1 MLATVGRDLARHAAV
16 VGRQLI
22 VGEVTLRTGYVEAVA
37 TGTAWRRRGI
47 AGPVMQSAERLITG
61 SFELGALAASEEG
74 ASLYLRRGW
83 TPGRAPSR
91 HSRHA
96 GRTDPGRGGPRA
108 GEPRHTGAN
117 RRNRYVDLRSEAWG
131 PLVSRLI

>member
-83 TPGRAPSR
+83 TPWQGPLAALTP
-91 HSRHA
+91 
-96 GRTDPGRGGPRA
+96 RGTNRPRA
-108 GEPRHTGAN
+108 
-117 RRNRYVDLRSEAWG
+117 RRCSCWRPPPHWCESTQQVR
-131 PLVSRLI
+131 